1 MPSPL
6 HVGLIYG
13 GQSSEHDIS
22 IRSARSVFEALDA
35 ERYTVTLIQID
46 RDGRWHIDASPD
58 TLFATASA
66 TEGAPALFVPQDP
79 NGPVWSAEPDA
90 HSFTR
95 LDALGLDVAFPMLH
109 GTNGEDGRIQ
119 GFLHTLGLAT
129 VGCDVLASAACM
141 NKDVT
146 KRLLDHAGLPVTP
159 SRTVRPGDA
168 IDFDALAAALG
179 TPMFVKP
186 ANSGSSVGVTKVEHA
201 HQLDDALELAFG
213 YDRTVLIETGIDGRE
228 IECAVLG
235 NETPEASVPGE
246 IVSTAQFYTYDAKY
260 EDPDASHMEV
270 PADLPPDV
278 SEQVRQLALAAY
290 TALGCEGMARVDV
303 FVTPEHKVLVNEIN
317 TIPGFTSRSMY
328 PVMWAHDGLD
338 LAALVDRLIELA
350 MARHQ
355 RDRKLLTTR

>member
-1 MPSPL
+1 MPELL

-13 GQSSEHDIS
+13 GQSSEHEIS
-22 IRSARSVFEALDA
+22 IRSARNVFSALDA
-35 ERYTVTLIQID
+35 DRYRVTLIQID

-66 TEGAPALFVPQDP
+66 EESAPALFAPMDP
-79 NGPVWSAEPDA
+79 NGPIWSAEPDA
-90 HSFTR
+90 PSFSR
-95 LDALGLDVAFPMLH
+95 LAALGLDVAFPMLH
-109 GTNGEDGRIQ
+109 GTNGEDGRVQ
-119 GFLHTLGLAT
+119 GFLDTLGLAF

-141 NKDVT
+141 DKDVT
-146 KRLLDHAGLPVTP
+146 KRLLEHAGLPVTP
-159 SRTVRPGDA
+159 YRTIRPHDPVH
-168 IDFDALAAALG
+168 FDALADTLG
-179 TPMFVKP
+179 TPLFVKP

-201 HQLDDALELAFG
+201 HQLDAALELAFA
-213 YDRTVLIETGIDGRE
+213 YDRKVLIETGITGRE

-235 NETPEASVPGE
+235 NESPRASVPGE

-270 PADLPPDV
+270 PADLPAEV

-290 TALGCEGMARVDV
+290 VTLGCEGMARVDV
-303 FVTPEHKVLVNEIN
+303 FVTPEHEVLINEIN

-328 PVMWAHDGLD
+328 PVMWEHEGIA

-350 MARHQ
+350 MERHQ
-355 RDRKLLTTR
+355 RDAHLLTTR